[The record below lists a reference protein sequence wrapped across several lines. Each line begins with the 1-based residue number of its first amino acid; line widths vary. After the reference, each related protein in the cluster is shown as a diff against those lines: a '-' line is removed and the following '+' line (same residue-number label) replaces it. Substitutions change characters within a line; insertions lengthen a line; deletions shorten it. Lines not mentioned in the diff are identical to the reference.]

1 MTTATLYIELLDRG
15 LHLRIDEDDR
25 LIVGPSSLL
34 VDADRDAI
42 RGHRDALVEIV
53 TWEADAPAV
62 SPAPRR
68 IHPVPSMCVG
78 KTACRHL
85 GICGRSSCVTPD
97 ERDDFAVAMATA
109 RRPDTPHVVQRLT
122 DEGDRSLKPIPEEE
136 AARDAA

>member
-1 MTTATLYIELLDRG
+1 MSVERLYRGLLDRG

-62 SPAPRR
+62 SPPPRR
-68 IHPVPSMCVG
+68 EHPIPSMCVG
-78 KTACRHL
+78 AAACRHL
-85 GICGRSSCVTPD
+85 GICGRSSCIPEA
-97 ERDDFAVAMATA
+97 ERPAFATA
-109 RRPDTPHVVQRLT
+109 MVRARAADNPHRVSRLV
-122 DEGDRSLKPIPEEE
+122 DAYDLSPKPFPEEVP
-136 AARDAA
+136 DAA